1 MDSHTGDL
9 ESTASLQSVIDS
21 LNGNVA
27 VLDRNGTI
35 QLVNTGWVQF
45 ASDNG
50 DPGAAHSGPGANY
63 FDSCAPDEI
72 VDGDFARRALE
83 GISRVLRREIPA
95 FSLEYPCHSPQ
106 QERWF
111 VMLVAPTGTD
121 GAVVTH
127 VDVSGTSDR

>member
-45 ASDNG
+45 ACDNG
-50 DPGAAHSGPGANY
+50 DPGRGAL
-63 FDSCAPDEI
+63 
-72 VDGDFARRALE
+72 RAGRQL
-83 GISRVLRREIPA
+83 LRLLRT
-95 FSLEYPCHSPQ
+95 
-106 QERWF
+106 R
-111 VMLVAPTGTD
+111 
-121 GAVVTH
+121 
-127 VDVSGTSDR
+127 

>member
-1 MDSHTGDL
+1 MDSRTGDL

-27 VLDRNGTI
+27 VLDRHGTI
-35 QLVNTGWVQF
+35 ELVNTGWVRF

-50 DPGAAHSGPGANY
+50 DPGARNSGPGVNY
-63 FDSCAPDEI
+63 FDSVALDEI

-83 GISRVLRREIPA
+83 GISRVLSREVPA

-111 VMLVAPTGTD
+111 VMLVAPTGAD

-127 VDVSGTSDR
+127 VEVSGTSDR